1 MATPIERLM
10 SLSLSVLLLSCSVP
24 RHTVPGPTSALDLSK
39 YVLIIERA
47 PDGQVLHSWK
57 PVEDFNLTAHSHQ
70 VATRGVQGRIVQAAF
85 NRDCEQ
91 ERDACESMCLAG
103 LRGRAWSHMSAGSKK
118 EHCVR
123 VCMRPYIDCCK
134 LRELAEGQAVEFH
147 AMDEAVDWLKQNRER
162 LLEGAVVVIAGVAF
176 VVAFGGGGILFV
188 VPVISFASS
197 DVVSEP
203 RVLAVTP

>member
-1 MATPIERLM
+1 MAMVSTPGQLM
-10 SLSLSVLLLSCSVP
+10 SLSLSVLLLSCCVT
-24 RHTVPGPTSALDLSK
+24 RHSVPGPSGALKLGK

-47 PDGQVLHSWK
+47 PDGQVFHSWA
-57 PVEDFNLTAHSHQ
+57 PVEDFNLTVYSHQ
-70 VATRGVQGRIVQAAF
+70 VATHGVQGRIVQAAF
-85 NRDCEQ
+85 NRHCED

-103 LRGRAWSHMSAGSKK
+103 LK

-123 VCMRPYIDCCK
+123 VCMQPYLDCCT
-134 LRELAEGQAVEFH
+134 LRELAEGKAVEFH
-147 AMDEAVDWLKQNRER
+147 ALDDAADWLKQNRER

-176 VVAFGGGGILFV
+176 VVTLGGGGLLFL

-203 RVLAVTP
+203 QVLVVKP

>member
-10 SLSLSVLLLSCSVP
+10 SLSLSVLLFSCSVP
-24 RHTVPGPTSALDLSK
+24 RHIVPGPTSALDLGK

-47 PDGQVLHSWK
+47 PDGQAVHSWK
-57 PVEDFNLTAHSHQ
+57 PVKDFNLTAHSHL
-70 VATRGVQGRIVQAAF
+70 VATRGVQGRVVRAAF
-85 NRDCEQ
+85 NRNCEE

-103 LRGRAWSHMSAGSKK
+103 LKGRAWSHMSAGSKK

-176 VVAFGGGGILFV
+176 VVAFGGGGILFL

>member
-1 MATPIERLM
+1 M
-10 SLSLSVLLLSCSVP
+10 LLLSCSVT
-24 RHTVPGPTSALDLSK
+24 HQSVSGPASALELGK

-47 PDGQVLHSWK
+47 PDGQVGHSWK
-57 PVEDFNLTAHSHQ
+57 PVEDFNLTAHSHP
-70 VATRGVQGRIVQAAF
+70 VAARGVQGRLVQAVAF
-85 NRDCEQ
+85 NRNCEE

-147 AMDEAVDWLKQNRER
+147 AIAEAVDWLKQNREQV
-162 LLEGAVVVIAGVAF
+162 LEGAVVVIAGVAF
-176 VVAFGGGGILFV
+176 VVAFGGGGILFL

-203 RVLAVTP
+203 RVLAVKP